1 MIKELLQ
8 TATAGAVLAI
18 ATTAQGGLLVGG
30 YAKGPSL
37 MFDFVSEPMVATVET
52 AFLGLL
58 YMLGGVDDDQCTSFR
73 SRAQPSGAHQGGPLT
88 PKGDAFAPQT
98 CRRSRHPWKHVGQ
111 RHLPLHCRT
120 FCLARGDELSQRR
133 LTLRSCGGGG
143 GQAAIITF
151 LAIVTCV
158 LYRCWTR
165 RRRTSTGGGRRAD
178 KARGRYATLQQQY
191 VARAI

>member
-1 MIKELLQ
+1 MSHQTFYSFVAAIETEAGTVRSSRGRALGVRAHTFAADAFCLDRMCPQPIVIKELLQ

-37 MFDFVSEPMVATVET
+37 MFDFVAEPMVATVET

-111 RHLPLHCRT
+111 RHLPQLVTSGQTKRT
-120 FCLARGDELSQRR
+120 
-133 LTLRSCGGGG
+133 TM
-143 GQAAIITF
+143 
-151 LAIVTCV
+151 
-158 LYRCWTR
+158 
-165 RRRTSTGGGRRAD
+165 
-178 KARGRYATLQQQY
+178 
-191 VARAI
+191 